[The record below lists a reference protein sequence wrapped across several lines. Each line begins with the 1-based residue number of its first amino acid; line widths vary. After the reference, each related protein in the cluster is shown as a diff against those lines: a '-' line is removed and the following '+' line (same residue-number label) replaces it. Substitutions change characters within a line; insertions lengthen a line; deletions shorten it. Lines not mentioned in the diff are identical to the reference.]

1 MENRPTIFG
10 SPGERAR
17 FSGLLR
23 AALPLGAVLVLCG
36 YALGA
41 LNPWQAGLT
50 PAAKGAVV
58 LLMAG
63 GIFFA
68 TAATQ
73 GRVEAFFKGARGEE
87 QVALVLATL
96 PAAYTVLHGVVL
108 DKGGLWRG
116 RNLDHVVVGPAGV
129 VLVETKNWRGRVAL
143 AEGRLTVN
151 GADPT
156 RSPLDQVRA
165 GARDLSEWLA
175 RQTPGAPPVR
185 PLVCFAGE
193 AFDAGF
199 ARVDE
204 ITVCSSA
211 RLVEAIV
218 SQTGSALDKASQT
231 LVAQRLAR
239 LV

>member
-1 MENRPTIFG
+1 MENRPTIIG

-87 QVALVLATL
+87 QVAIVLATL

-108 DKGGLWRG
+108 GKGGLWRG

-165 GARDLSEWLA
+165 GARDLSAWLA

-193 AFDAGF
+193 AFDAGS
-199 ARVDE
+199 ARVGE

-218 SQTGSALDKASQT
+218 SQTGAALDKASQT
-231 LVAQRLAR
+231 LVAQSLSR